1 MLQSNILVLARQ
13 GQVEAITDALNH
25 VLQTLTV
32 TGRAIIE
39 SEKIIFIVT
48 KSDGIPPQTLVEKYI
63 KNFLIYLQIP
73 FISQA
78 EIYAK
83 DTTSHSL
90 EWFSQFSMASLDP
103 KKADVHSSQNLD
115 ENIPSSNFAPHSE
128 RDANP
133 VASSNVN
140 QDGATSRDIPFRES
154 VEDQSQDNSNTWDTV
169 SASSNG
175 PIPNPV
181 SFEELPQNLKQSIKS
196 AGLRAGETRSWQE
209 AEKMYNKIPK
219 NVCRLGAKGI
229 RQYKQNH
236 DWSHK
241 KSHVHGGSSKA
252 SNGDWEA
259 PSVNRA
265 RGKKNITPTEK
276 QTIAK
281 AKAEI
286 NFQAGTKVVAQ
297 QATKAGKSAFGFELA
312 FSGLNNFVAVQQG
325 QKSVEDALVD
335 TLKASATAAATTT
348 VVTGGIVAISIV
360 FPPAGA
366 AFATAAPVLK
376 IVGKVNCL
384 KRVIGILSG
393 SDKVEGADQI
403 QALMDS
409 YGLDEK
415 ELIYR
420 DLEMDDDLAKLKLDM
435 GMA

>member
-1 MLQSNILVLARQ
+1 MLQSNILRLARQ
-13 GQVEAITDALNH
+13 GQPDAITYALNY
-25 VLQTLTV
+25 VLQTLAV

-39 SEKIIFIVT
+39 AEKIIFIVQ
-48 KSDGIPPQTLVEKYI
+48 KSGDIPPKAPVEKYI
-63 KNFLIYLQIP
+63 KNFLFHLQIP
-73 FISQA
+73 WIRQV

-83 DTTSHSL
+83 DTPTQSL
-90 EWFSQFSMASLDP
+90 QWFSQFSIESLNP
-103 KKADVHSSQNLD
+103 ESSQNGASQPAEQD
-115 ENIPSSNFAPHSE
+115 SPFSSAAAYSAGRANAPAGPDDSAP
-128 RDANP
+128 DTNTPWNTPAATTDVQTPDP
-133 VASSNVN
+133 V
-140 QDGATSRDIPFRES
+140 D
-154 VEDQSQDNSNTWDTV
+154 
-169 SASSNG
+169 
-175 PIPNPV
+175 
-181 SFEELPQNLKQSIKS
+181 FEQLPQGLQQRIKA

-209 AEKMYNKIPK
+209 AQKMYNKIPK

-229 RQYKQNH
+229 SQYKQNH

-241 KSHVHGGSSKA
+241 KSHAHGGSSKA

-259 PSVNRA
+259 TSVNRA
-265 RGKKNITPTEK
+265 QGKKNITPTEK
-276 QTIAK
+276 HSIAK
-281 AKAEI
+281 AKAKI
-286 NFQAGTKVVAQ
+286 NFHAGTKVVAT
-297 QATKAGKSAFGFELA
+297 QAVKAGKSAFGFELA

-384 KRVIGILSG
+384 KRVIGILSE

>member
-1 MLQSNILVLARQ
+1 MLQSNILGLARQ
-13 GQVEAITDALNH
+13 GQTDAITYALNH
-25 VLQTLTV
+25 VLQTLAV
-32 TGRAIIE
+32 KGRAIIE
-39 SEKIIFIVT
+39 AEKIIFIIQ
-48 KSDGIPPQTLVEKYI
+48 KSDGIPPKEPVEKYI
-63 KNFLIYLQIP
+63 KNFLLHLQIP
-73 FISQA
+73 FIRQA

-83 DTTSHSL
+83 DIPSQSL
-90 EWFSQFSMASLDP
+90 QWFSQFSIESLEL
-103 KKADVHSSQNLD
+103 KQ
-115 ENIPSSNFAPHSE
+115 
-128 RDANP
+128 
-133 VASSNVN
+133 SNVESFQPDE
-140 QDGATSRDIPFRES
+140 QDTPYSADRETTLDQGDMLSSTTPMGTPDSSSDASNPGNTTSTSRDFQTP
-154 VEDQSQDNSNTWDTV
+154 D
-169 SASSNG
+169 
-175 PIPNPV
+175 PV
-181 SFEELPQNLKQSIKS
+181 AFEQLPERLKQRIKS

-209 AEKMYNKIPK
+209 AQKIYDKIPK
-219 NVCRLGAKGI
+219 NVCRLGAKGVS
-229 RQYKQNH
+229 QFKQNH

-241 KSHVHGGSSKA
+241 KSYAHRGTSKA
-252 SNGDWEA
+252 SNGDGEA
-259 PSVNRA
+259 LTVNRV

-276 QTIAK
+276 QNIAK

-286 NFQAGTKVVAQ
+286 NFQAGTKVVAT
-297 QATKAGKSAFGFELA
+297 QAVKAGKSALGFELA

-348 VVTGGIVAISIV
+348 VVTGGIVAISLV

-384 KRVIGILSG
+384 KRVIGILSE
-393 SDKVEGADQI
+393 SDKIEGADQI

>member
-1 MLQSNILVLARQ
+1 MLQSNILGLARQ
-13 GQVEAITDALNH
+13 GQTDAITYALNH
-25 VLQTLTV
+25 VLQTLAV
-32 TGRAIIE
+32 KGRAIIE
-39 SEKIIFIVT
+39 AEKIIFIIQ
-48 KSDGIPPQTLVEKYI
+48 KSDGIPPKEPVEKYI
-63 KNFLIYLQIP
+63 KNFLLHLKIP
-73 FISQA
+73 FIRQA

-83 DTTSHSL
+83 DIPSQSL
-90 EWFSQFSMASLDP
+90 QWFSQFSIESLD
-103 KKADVHSSQNLD
+103 
-115 ENIPSSNFAPHSE
+115 
-128 RDANP
+128 
-133 VASSNVN
+133 
-140 QDGATSRDIPFRES
+140 
-154 VEDQSQDNSNTWDTV
+154 
-169 SASSNG
+169 
-175 PIPNPV
+175 
-181 SFEELPQNLKQSIKS
+181 LKQSNVGSSQPNEQDTPYSAHRETTADQDDITPNTAPMETPDSSPDANNSGNTTSTSTDSQTPDPVAFEQLPQHLKQRIKS
-196 AGLRAGETRSWQE
+196 AGLRVGETRSWQE
-209 AEKMYNKIPK
+209 AQKIYDKIPK
-219 NVCRLGAKGI
+219 NVCRLGAKGVS
-229 RQYKQNH
+229 QFKQNH

-241 KSHVHGGSSKA
+241 KSYAHGGTIKA
-252 SNGDWEA
+252 SNGDGEA
-259 PSVNRA
+259 PTVNRA

-276 QTIAK
+276 QNIAK

-286 NFQAGTKVVAQ
+286 NFQAGTKVVAT
-297 QATKAGKSAFGFELA
+297 QAVKAGKSALGFELA

-348 VVTGGIVAISIV
+348 VVTGGIVAISLV

-384 KRVIGILSG
+384 KRVIGILSE
-393 SDKVEGADQI
+393 SDKVEGADQF

>member
-1 MLQSNILVLARQ
+1 MLQSNILRLARQ
-13 GQVEAITDALNH
+13 GQPDAITYALNY
-25 VLQTLTV
+25 VLQTLAV

-39 SEKIIFIVT
+39 AENIIFIIQ
-48 KSDGIPPQTLVEKYI
+48 KSDGTPPRAPIEKYI
-63 KNFLIYLQIP
+63 KNFLLHLKIP
-73 FISQA
+73 LIRQV

-83 DTTSHSL
+83 DTPTQSL
-90 EWFSQFSMASLDP
+90 QWFSQFSIESLNSKP
-103 KKADVHSSQNLD
+103 SNVGSSQST
-115 ENIPSSNFAPHSE
+115 EQSTSFPSAAAYATGNAPAGPDDTTT
-128 RDANP
+128 RTTPDANTPWNTPAAATDVQTPDP
-133 VASSNVN
+133 V
-140 QDGATSRDIPFRES
+140 D
-154 VEDQSQDNSNTWDTV
+154 
-169 SASSNG
+169 
-175 PIPNPV
+175 
-181 SFEELPQNLKQSIKS
+181 FEQLPQDLQQRIKA

-209 AEKMYNKIPK
+209 AQKMYNKIPK

-229 RQYKQNH
+229 SQYKQNH

-241 KSHVHGGSSKA
+241 KSHAHGGSNKA

-259 PSVNRA
+259 SSVNRA
-265 RGKKNITPTEK
+265 RGQKNITPTE
-276 QTIAK
+276 QQNIAK
-281 AKAEI
+281 AKAKI
-286 NFQAGTKVVAQ
+286 NFQAGTKVVAT
-297 QATKAGKSAFGFELA
+297 QAVKAGKSALGFELA

-384 KRVIGILSG
+384 KRVIGILSE